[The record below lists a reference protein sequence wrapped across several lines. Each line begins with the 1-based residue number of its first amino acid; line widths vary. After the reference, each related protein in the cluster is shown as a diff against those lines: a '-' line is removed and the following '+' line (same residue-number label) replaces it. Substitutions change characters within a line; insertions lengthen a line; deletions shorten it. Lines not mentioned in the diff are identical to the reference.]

1 MKPKT
6 KKKRIPKRGKSER
19 SKIMAKLDK
28 LYSDYVRERDNWTCV
43 RCGLREINNKR
54 HMSCSHYW
62 SRRHISTRWELDNLC
77 TLCWNCHAYHWESE
91 KQSDYRNYMLKK
103 LGKEGYEKL
112 EQKHLMT
119 WKISTSELEF
129 LYKVQKEEFKKLII
143 NRKEVK
149 YNEL

>member
-1 MKPKT
+1 
-6 KKKRIPKRGKSER
+6 
-19 SKIMAKLDK
+19 
-28 LYSDYVRERDNWTCV
+28 
-43 RCGLREINNKR
+43 
-54 HMSCSHYW
+54 
-62 SRRHISTRWELDNLC
+62 
-77 TLCWNCHAYHWESE
+77 
-91 KQSDYRNYMLKK
+91 MLKK